1 MPDTL
6 THPQPARIVA
16 VTQLVLQ
23 VLDDLAARPPSSL
36 SAAEADL
43 WACLI
48 ESRDDLAGIRQRA
61 HREMGLPAVAIIRA
75 NCEHMMESKDG

>member
-16 VTQLVLQ
+16 VSQMVPQ
-23 VLDDLAARPPSSL
+23 VLDDLTARPPSSL

-48 ESRDDLAGIRQRA
+48 ENRPDLVRIWRA
-61 HREMGLPAVAIIRA
+61 AHQEMGLPAVAILQGE
-75 NCEHMMESKDG
+75 NNG